1 MRHPSHIM
9 KAIRLLQTNKV
20 KEPLPWY
27 LIPLDY
33 FLAGTFL
40 LVWWGGIAFLIYK
53 LLLWLL

>member
-1 MRHPSHIM
+1 M

-40 LVWWGGIAFLIYK
+40 LVWWGGIAFIIYK
-53 LLLWLL
+53 LLSWLL